1 MTAVCGLARTSWQ
14 FFFARVG
21 VTVGEAGGTPG
32 ANSLL
37 SDYFP
42 ATRRAMALTVFAL
55 GAPIGAYVGYN
66 VAGAIADHYGWR
78 AVFFALGIPGVLAG
92 IGVWLTV
99 REPQRGCLDAGDTE
113 TPTIVETMRFMWQQ
127 RSAVHVMMGTAVCAL
142 WGWGLMF
149 WTPTFLQRTY
159 HMSVGEAGDVTK
171 NMHLW
176 GGGIATLVTGFLMA
190 RGGMADARRVVWL
203 LGGGIGIATIAS
215 GVVYYTRDLAL
226 AKAMLWIFIP
236 AIYFYIGPGFGLLN
250 NLAQCRMRAM
260 FCAMVLFLANLGN
273 LVIAPPLI
281 GKLSDSFAAHLQV
294 TNVDSLRLAML
305 CLVPTG
311 LWATAHLFL
320 AARDILKDQE
330 RARGFPFQGTPA
342 PRLPATTADGLL
354 RRRGNRCLGIR
365 NQHIRSQPR
374 SPDRQLMGHTGGAVL
389 NVAGGEQRQDLLVD
403 LFDEFAI
410 PGCRDWIPL
419 ERHVHRFPVRG
430 HRRIVAG
437 ARRAWRRLQHIHLD
451 PHARERVRPAE
462 PGAAVRAHL

>member
-1 MTAVCGLARTSWQ
+1 MSELQSSVASGTAGLGVAPLQSASLMERWYVLIMMCLVYTLSIADRYVVSTVLDPIRVELHLTDRGVAILTGFAFGLFYVVLGFPLSWLIDRKNRRNIVAACLVLWSVMTAVCGLARTSWQ

-21 VTVGEAGGTPG
+21 VTIGEAGGTPG

-42 ATRRAMALTVFAL
+42 ANRRAMALTVFAL
-55 GAPIGAYVGYN
+55 GAPIGAWLGYN

-92 IGVWLTV
+92 IAVWLTV
-99 REPQRGCLDAGDTE
+99 REPKRGCLDAGDQD
-113 TPTIVETMRFMWQQ
+113 TPTIPETLRFLWQQ
-127 RSAVHVMMGTAVCAL
+127 RSAVHVMIGTAVCAL

-159 HMSVGEAGDVTK
+159 HMSVGEAGGVTQ

-176 GGGIATLVTGFLMA
+176 GGGIATVVTGLLMA
-190 RGGMADARRVVWL
+190 RRGMSDARRIVWL
-203 LGGGIGIATIAS
+203 LAGGIGIATLAS

-281 GKLSDSFAAHLQV
+281 GALSDWFAPDHV
-294 TNVDSLRLAML
+294 TNADSLRLAML

-311 LWATAHLFL
+311 LWATAHLLL
-320 AARDILKDQE
+320 AARDIVKDQE
-330 RARGFPFQGTPA
+330 RARGFPF
-342 PRLPATTADGLL
+342 
-354 RRRGNRCLGIR
+354 
-365 NQHIRSQPR
+365 
-374 SPDRQLMGHTGGAVL
+374 
-389 NVAGGEQRQDLLVD
+389 
-403 LFDEFAI
+403 
-410 PGCRDWIPL
+410 
-419 ERHVHRFPVRG
+419 
-430 HRRIVAG
+430 
-437 ARRAWRRLQHIHLD
+437 
-451 PHARERVRPAE
+451 
-462 PGAAVRAHL
+462 

>member
-1 MTAVCGLARTSWQ
+1 MSELQSTVASDTAGLGVVPLQSASLMERWYVLIMMCLVYTLSIADRYVVSTVLDPIRLELHLTDRGVAILTGFAFGLFYVVLGFPLSWLIDRKNRRNIVAACLVLWSVMTAVCGLARTSWQ

-21 VTVGEAGGTPG
+21 VTIGEAGGTPG

-42 ATRRAMALTVFAL
+42 ANRRAMALTVFAL
-55 GAPIGAYVGYN
+55 GAPIGAWLGYN

-92 IGVWLTV
+92 IAVWLTV
-99 REPQRGCLDAGDTE
+99 REPKRGCLDAGDQD
-113 TPTIVETMRFMWQQ
+113 TPTIPETLRFLWQQ

-159 HMSVGEAGDVTK
+159 HMSVGEAGVVTQ

-176 GGGIATLVTGFLMA
+176 GGGIATVVTGFLMA
-190 RGGMADARRVVWL
+190 RRGMADARRIVWL
-203 LGGGIGIATIAS
+203 LAGGIGIATLAS

-281 GKLSDSFAAHLQV
+281 GALSDWFAPNHV
-294 TNVDSLRLAML
+294 TNADSLRLAML

-311 LWATAHLFL
+311 LWATAHLLL
-320 AARDILKDQE
+320 AARDIVKDQE
-330 RARGFPFQGTPA
+330 RARSFP
-342 PRLPATTADGLL
+342 L
-354 RRRGNRCLGIR
+354 
-365 NQHIRSQPR
+365 
-374 SPDRQLMGHTGGAVL
+374 
-389 NVAGGEQRQDLLVD
+389 
-403 LFDEFAI
+403 
-410 PGCRDWIPL
+410 
-419 ERHVHRFPVRG
+419 
-430 HRRIVAG
+430 
-437 ARRAWRRLQHIHLD
+437 
-451 PHARERVRPAE
+451 
-462 PGAAVRAHL
+462 

>member
-1 MTAVCGLARTSWQ
+1 VPESESTTTAITLKASAPQSISVPAASAIRRWYVLLMMCLVYTLSIADRYVVSTVLDPIRVELHLTDSGVAWLTGAAFGLFYVVLGFPLSWLIDRGNRRKIVAVCLVLWSVMTAVCGLARTSMQ

-21 VTVGEAGGTPG
+21 VTIGEAGGTPG

-42 ATRRAMALTVFAL
+42 AIRRAMALTVFSL
-55 GAPIGAYVGYN
+55 GAPIGAWVGYN

-92 IGVWLTV
+92 IAVWLTV
-99 REPQRGCLDAGDTE
+99 REPRRGCLDSSGDTDA
-113 TPTIVETMRFMWQQ
+113 PSIGATMSFLWQQ

-149 WTPTFLQRTY
+149 WTPVFLQRTY
-159 HMSVGEAGDVTK
+159 HMSIGEAGAVTQ

-190 RGGMADARRVVWL
+190 RSSMTDARRIVWL
-203 LGGGIGIATIAS
+203 LGGGICIATLAS

-281 GKLSDSFAAHLQV
+281 GSLSDWFGRTHASNA
-294 TNVDSLRLAML
+294 DSLRLAML

-311 LWATAHLFL
+311 LWAAAHLFL

-330 RARGFPFQGTPA
+330 RAIGA
-342 PRLPATTADGLL
+342 P
-354 RRRGNRCLGIR
+354 
-365 NQHIRSQPR
+365 S
-374 SPDRQLMGHTGGAVL
+374 
-389 NVAGGEQRQDLLVD
+389 
-403 LFDEFAI
+403 
-410 PGCRDWIPL
+410 
-419 ERHVHRFPVRG
+419 
-430 HRRIVAG
+430 
-437 ARRAWRRLQHIHLD
+437 
-451 PHARERVRPAE
+451 
-462 PGAAVRAHL
+462 